1 MLISNW
7 RDLMMTMI

>member
-7 RDLMMTMI
+7 IS